1 MSASGKAYD
10 DSNSEASLLYRA
22 TQKSPV
28 LKENKIKR
36 KKEKEKK
43 KQLQLP
49 HLKNVLE
56 VKIAFKYLTPS
67 ADRMSVCRSW
77 SS

>member
-10 DSNSEASLLYRA
+10 DSNSEASLVYRA

-43 KQLQLP
+43 KATA
-49 HLKNVLE
+49 V
-56 VKIAFKYLTPS
+56 TPS
-67 ADRMSVCRSW
+67 QERLRSEDRF
-77 SS
+77 